1 MVIELSGEQFGL
13 KSYRDFEREFEW
25 RSEVW
30 FQTKIAR
37 HEVKLSL
44 YYSHFE
50 IAEFNPYQQWL
61 AVAPDKLARYPPYSL
76 TYIWSHTN
84 VSAVIGRGTR

>member
-1 MVIELSGEQFGL
+1 MMVIELSGEHFGL
-13 KSYRDFEREFEW
+13 KSSRDFACEFDL

-37 HEVKLSL
+37 HEVKKSL

-50 IAEFNPYQQWL
+50 IGEFNPSQQ
-61 AVAPDKLARYPPYSL
+61 
-76 TYIWSHTN
+76 
-84 VSAVIGRGTR
+84 